1 MKWGPSVKQHPKVE
15 KPSGRAA
22 PPNSGQSQVTSSP
35 GNQRLP
41 VDKQTLPVGRR
52 RLPVVWLIAGDVLIG
67 ALILLAYSLY
77 SFILPRDLSGQ
88 STQLPTQ
95 ATTTVSTTGA
105 TTAPGETSQTS
116 NPSATTSETRATG
129 PWAAKFPGRFTD
141 GVIEQ
146 TASTYRS
153 ANISLSIEKVEKNGA
168 TYYVADIYLAD
179 LKFFKTAFATGKYGR
194 GLHEATDVMAR
205 ENKAILAIN
214 GDYCGNNAGPV
225 VRNGVLYRDE
235 PYKDVLV
242 MYNDGS
248 MATFTADTFNMAQI
262 KATGAYQVWTFGPML
277 LDGGQV
283 MTQFNSTVTSLNPR
297 TAIGYYEPGHYCF
310 VLVDGR
316 QPGYSNGLSLKQMSE
331 LFFDLGCTAAFNLDG
346 GQSSEMAYLGQLY
359 NIPYNGGRPV
369 SDCVMIVD
377 EAADA
382 AVTPAAGETTT
393 GQ

>member
-1 MKWGPSVKQHPKVE
+1 VKHHPDAKIPSRQA
-15 KPSGRAA
+15 AA
-22 PPNSGQSQVTSSP
+22 PNTSWP
-35 GNQRLP
+35 
-41 VDKQTLPVGRR
+41 KQPSAGGRR
-52 RLPVVWLIAGDVLIG
+52 RLPVVWLIIFDVLIG
-67 ALILLAYSLY
+67 GLILLVYSLY

-95 ATTTVSTTGA
+95 ATTVATQTTGTTTASGETGQTSDPAA
-105 TTAPGETSQTS
+105 TTG
-116 NPSATTSETRATG
+116 ETRAAG
-129 PWAAKFPGRFTD
+129 PWAAKFPGKFTS
-141 GVIEQ
+141 GAIEQ

-153 ANISLSIEKVEKNGA
+153 ANISLSIDKVEKDGA

-205 ENKAILAIN
+205 ENGAILAIN

-235 PYKDVLV
+235 SYKDVLV

-248 MATFTADTFNMAQI
+248 MATFTADTFDMNQV
-262 KATGAYQVWTFGPML
+262 KATGAYQIWTFGPML
-277 LDGGQV
+277 LDDGQV
-283 MTQFNSTVTSLNPR
+283 MSQFNSSVTPLNPR

-310 VLVDGR
+310 VVVDGR
-316 QPGYSNGLSLKQMSE
+316 QPGYSNGLSMKQMSE
-331 LFFDLGCTAAFNLDG
+331 LFYDLGCSVAFNLDG
-346 GQSSEMAYLGQLY
+346 GQSSEMAYLGELY
-359 NIPYNGGRPV
+359 NIPYHGGRAV

-377 EAADA
+377 DVAAA
-382 AVTPAAGETTT
+382 AETAATTPAPGETTT